1 MNFLKALPVKVKL
14 PLIIIGLCLTLGVP
28 MVVIQALGSRQETHD
43 QVLLDFELIASDRSK
58 ALVKVLEDTEVDLR
72 LLASTPDVSAALGS
86 FSAAYRSLA
95 DPTGDLQA
103 AYIDNNPNPAGK
115 RQDLDKAEGGQSYHI
130 QHNTFHPM
138 FRNFQQMRGLYDLF
152 LFDPDFNNIY
162 TVFKETDF
170 AAQFKSG
177 ALAESGL
184 GMALQK
190 AATSGPDDVIFSDFS
205 PYGPSHGAYAGF
217 VVKKITSK
225 AGLTM
230 GYLAFQL
237 NTDELAAILDDQTG
251 QGTSLKSYL
260 VGIGN
265 AAGRA
270 HDFVMGTDSGNRV
283 TADIAGSIGIL
294 DPAKI
299 TPQIAAISNGQN
311 AAFED
316 VMLANGHLG
325 FALLQVIDYRGTRW
339 GLIVERDADDVYA
352 AQNAMRMK
360 VVIIGTVLTAAAAL
374 IGIIF
379 ARSISHPLER
389 ISVAIDAIANDNTT
403 VKIVDTDRQD
413 ELGLIARSLNG
424 LLDKLTVAKLAEQ
437 ERERL
442 QTDLRHVVESL
453 STGLKDLSSGNLTQT
468 LTEAFPPD
476 YEELRL
482 DFNQSVENLSATI
495 SQVVEAAESI
505 RARSSEISTASED
518 LSRRTENQAAALE
531 ETAAALDELTASVK
545 SAADGA
551 REVEGIVRQAR
562 KSADESGIVV
572 QGAVSAMAEIEKS
585 SEQISQIIG
594 AIDDIAFQTNLLALN
609 AGVEAARAGDA
620 GKGFAVVASEVRAL
634 AQRSSAAAKE
644 IKTLIA
650 TSAQHVGR
658 GVDQVGKAG
667 ATLQNIVGSVANI
680 STLVSTIAAGAV
692 EQSTGLAEINIGVT
706 QLDQVTQQNAAMVEE
721 STAAS
726 HALGQDASGLASLV
740 ARFRLSQDAQ
750 GVLPLVALSQFV
762 PTDFEGPESR
772 VPESRAPE
780 SRARDLKDHPPS
792 VPVRV
797 QAGAGKAVWQDF

>member
-14 PLIIIGLCLTLGVP
+14 PLIIIGLCLALGIP
-28 MVVIQALGSRQETHD
+28 MVVVQTLGSRQETRE
-43 QVLLDFELIASDRSK
+43 QVFLDFELLASARSK

-72 LLASTPDVSAALGS
+72 LLAAAPDVSNALGS
-86 FSAAYRSLA
+86 FGAAYRILE
-95 DPTGDLQA
+95 DPTGLLQA
-103 AYIDNNPNPAGK
+103 AYIDNNPNPAGQ
-115 RQDLDKAEGGQSYHI
+115 RQDLDKAEGDQSYHM
-130 QHNTFHPM
+130 QHNAFHPM
-138 FRNFQQMRGLYDLF
+138 FRNFQQMHGLYDLF

-170 AAQFKSG
+170 AAQFKAG

-184 GMALQK
+184 GRALQL
-190 AATSGPDDVIFSDFS
+190 AATSGPDEVIFSDFS

-225 AGLTM
+225 AGITM

-237 NTDELAAILDDQTG
+237 NTDELAVILDDRTG
-251 QGTSLKSYL
+251 HDTTLTSYL
-260 VGIGN
+260 VGIGDEAN
-265 AAGRA
+265 RG
-270 HDFVMGTDSGNRV
+270 HDFVLGTDIKNRV
-283 TADIAGSIGIL
+283 TADIAGSVGIL

-299 TPQIAAISNGQN
+299 TPQIDAVSEGQSGVFTN
-311 AAFED
+311 
-316 VMLANGHLG
+316 VMLASGNAG
-325 FALLQVIDYRGTRW
+325 FARTQVIDYRGSRW
-339 GLIVERDADDVYA
+339 GLIVERDAGEVFA
-352 AQNAMRMK
+352 AQNAMQMK
-360 VVIIGTVLTAAAAL
+360 IMIIGLVLTAGAAL
-374 IGIIF
+374 IGVLF
-379 ARSISHPLER
+379 ARSISHPLDR
-389 ISVAIDAIANDNTT
+389 ISVAIDAIANDNLD
-403 VKIVDTDRQD
+403 VKIIDADRQD

-424 LLDKLTVAKLAEQ
+424 LLDKVTVGKLAEQ

-442 QTDLRHVVESL
+442 QIELRHVVESL
-453 STGLKDLSSGNLTQT
+453 SGGLKDLSDGDLTHP
-468 LTEAFPPD
+468 LTKQFPPD
-476 YEELRL
+476 YEALRL
-482 DFNQSVENLSATI
+482 DFNQSLQNLSVTI

-505 RARSSEISTASED
+505 RARSTEINTASED

-562 KSADESGIVV
+562 QSADESGVVV

-680 STLVSTIAAGAV
+680 STLVSTIASGAV

-726 HALGQDASGLASLV
+726 HALGQDASGLAGLV
-740 ARFRLSQDAQ
+740 ARFRLSEGGQN
-750 GVLPLVALSQFV
+750 GLPMVALSQFV

-772 VPESRAPE
+772 AKDP
-780 SRARDLKDHPPS
+780 RDELPL
-792 VPVRV
+792 VPVRA
-797 QAGAGKAVWQDF
+797 QAAGKAVWQDF

>member
-1 MNFLKALPVKVKL
+1 MNSPKALPVKVKL
-14 PLIIIGLCLTLGVP
+14 PLIIIGLCLALGIP
-28 MVVIQALGSRQETHD
+28 MVVVQALGSREETRE
-43 QVLLDFELIASDRSK
+43 QVFLELELIAEARSK
-58 ALVKVLEDTEVDLR
+58 ALVKVLADTEVNLR
-72 LLASTPDVSAALGS
+72 LLADSPDVSNALGS
-86 FSAAYRSLA
+86 FGAAYRILE
-95 DPTGDLQA
+95 DPTGLLQG
-103 AYIDNNPNPAGK
+103 AYIDNNPNPAGQ
-115 RQDLDKAEGGQSYHI
+115 RQVLDKAEGDQSYHM
-130 QHNTFHPM
+130 QHNAFHPM
-138 FRNFQQMRGLYDLF
+138 FRNFQQLRGLYDLF

-170 AAQFKSG
+170 AAQFKTG
-177 ALAESGL
+177 ALVDSGL
-184 GMALQK
+184 GWALQQ

-225 AGLTM
+225 AGITM

-237 NTDELAAILDDQTG
+237 NTDHLAAILDDGTG
-251 QGTSLKSYL
+251 RETTLTSYL
-260 VGIGN
+260 VGIGESVN
-265 AAGRA
+265 RG
-270 HDFVMGTDSGNRV
+270 HDFLLGADLENRV
-283 TADIAGSIGIL
+283 SADIAGSVGIL
-294 DPAKI
+294 NPAKI
-299 TPQIAAISNGQN
+299 TPQIAAIAAGQSGTF
-311 AAFED
+311 AD
-316 VMLANGHLG
+316 VMLANGNSG
-325 FALLQVIDYRGTRW
+325 FALARVIDYRGTKW
-339 GLIVERDADDVYA
+339 GLIVERDAEEVFA
-352 AQNAMRMK
+352 AQNAMRLK
-360 VVIIGTVLTAAAAL
+360 VMIIGTVLTAAAAL
-374 IGIIF
+374 IGVIF
-379 ARSISHPLER
+379 ARSISHPLDR
-389 ISVAIDAIANDNTT
+389 ISIAIAAIANDRLDI
-403 VKIVDTDRQD
+403 KIVDTDRSD

-424 LLDKLTVAKLAEQ
+424 LLDKVTVAKLAEQ

-442 QTDLRHVVESL
+442 QGELRHVVESL
-453 STGLKDLSSGNLTQT
+453 SRGLKDLSDGNLTQP
-468 LTEAFPPD
+468 LTEVFPPD
-476 YEELRL
+476 YEPLRL
-482 DFNQSVENLSATI
+482 DFNQSLENLSGTI
-495 SQVVEAAESI
+495 SQVVDAAESI
-505 RARSSEISTASED
+505 RGRSTEISTASED

-726 HALGQDASGLASLV
+726 HALGQDASGLAGLV
-740 ARFRLSQDAQ
+740 ARFRLAQ
-750 GVLPLVALSQFV
+750 GAANGLPLVALSQFV
-762 PTDFEGPESR
+762 PTDFEGTEMR
-772 VPESRAPE
+772 GKDT
-780 SRARDLKDHPPS
+780 RDEPPL
-792 VPVRV
+792 VPVRA
-797 QAGAGKAVWQDF
+797 QAGAGKAIWQDF